1 MKPPTK
7 QKILTPFRIVWI
19 AIGILLSINT
29 IYWWIK
35 LVTSDNLAL
44 ILVLSIFVGY
54 SIIAL
59 VVYIVITVVFLLI
72 KWIRKLRK

>member
-1 MKPPTK
+1 MKSTK

-19 AIGILLSINT
+19 AIGVLLSINA

-35 LVTSDNLAL
+35 LITSDNLAL
-44 ILVLSIFVGY
+44 ILVLSIFLGY

-59 VVYIVITVVFLLI
+59 VSYAAITVAFLLI
-72 KWIRKLRK
+72 KFFRKIIRK